1 MSKEEKNTITI
12 NLLVIGDEN
21 IGKKTFISRL
31 NTMPCTISHKSK
43 NKFKTKT
50 EKKEEKKEDDEE
62 KELNEEIRNKEPIYT
77 PPPSSNQLEYKLG
90 TTILTIQA
98 FIIDGATKVQLN
110 EEISSDDDD
119 GEIITEYHIKF
130 TLTKKCIYN
139 YLKILSN
146 NEENNINENIF
157 LFMYDLSDFT
167 TFEKMMLYYH
177 SLNRKFNLKENKI
190 KCIIIGN
197 KSEKKTINKQ
207 DDNEKM
213 EAFFNLDSNF
223 KIFEISNKLH
233 FNFSKFLGELIE
245 SCVGNDAIYD
255 KDKLKII
262 LENKNTF
269 NKSKRGDLVKQN
281 NNPGPDEYNVDI
293 YNFPS
298 LEERNEILSD
308 NKRRFINKIFVNKK
322 GPIYYTN
329 KKEEERK
336 LRTNEEK
343 RKKKQI
349 FQSQFQNSMNKNLNI
364 NNVYTG
370 KTSYT
375 MSGGDCHYNLRSER
389 IKLIEKRNKE
399 YLNAFGDNIL
409 SSINQPFNIKNKDDK
424 YFEEINNRR
433 LEYQKNLIEER
444 KSKMGKF
451 TELRDKNYEKIN
463 EKFLIKSQSYKER
476 YKEYDIEKAKQRF
489 LNIVYGNNSKFI
501 NRSNSQTE
509 KILLKKEKERN
520 YIPPLYDIRGDLL
533 NPKKGAIILG
543 RREYKEKETNNAP
556 FIYFKTDFDKI
567 IDKQK
572 EGSIS
577 YVPRYKEIILKD
589 IKERPKK
596 IFDESKFEKYKEN
609 RNNSERNL
617 NIIDFLSNCKL
628 RKERHDDIMKSIK
641 ENNEEYQKALFRQYY
656 RNNSEEMEKF
666 PPSIN
671 YNQVEERSPSYTI
684 KGRYENKKF
693 VNNNSNYFS
702 INGKKVY
709 LDYDN
714 LSNPNINAVK
724 WESPSF
730 SFGNDE
736 RFHYLKNKDQNK
748 DEIKNENIK
757 NNKEENNN
765 KKNFDDYEYDNVL
778 SDRKDFSKMSI
789 YDSKSKRHEFDNF
802 VKNNPGPGEYKIKGF
817 ADEII
822 EKYSKIH
829 NLKKLNALGKNDIKK
844 YNEDKSIVTGTIN
857 NYLNEFNDENN
868 EDIEDKNK
876 SDIGD
881 NIKTIRGE
889 TTNEITHKTESKI
902 EDIKKGNNE
911 SDNIKDMENE
921 NIKNDNIGNMEFEN
935 IDNQKEDEFKQNY
948 NEDNF
953 ENKTKTED
961 PVQIKNNEEEKEII
975 EINEESNIKP
985 NDIVKINNDNNKKKN
1000 INYIEEIK
1008 KIEDDNNNNNNDN
1021 QETINFEEPD
1031 DEN

>member
-31 NTMPCTISHKSK
+31 NKMPCTISHKSK

-62 KELNEEIRNKEPIYT
+62 KDINEEMIREKEPIYI

-90 TTILTIQA
+90 STILTIQA
-98 FIIDGATKVQLN
+98 FIIDGATKVQIN
-110 EEISSDDDD
+110 EDISSDEEDE
-119 GEIITEYHIKF
+119 EIINEYQIRF
-130 TLTKKCIYN
+130 SLTKKCIYN
-139 YLKILSN
+139 YLKILNN

-167 TFEKMMLYYH
+167 TFERMMLYYD
-177 SLNRKFNLKENKI
+177 SINRKFNLKENKF

-197 KSEKKTINKQ
+197 KSEKKTIIRQ

-213 EAFFNLDSNF
+213 ETFFNLDSNF

-245 SCVGNDAIYD
+245 SCVGDDAIYD
-255 KDKLKII
+255 KEKLRII

-269 NKSKRGDLVKQN
+269 NKSKRGELVKIN
-281 NNPGPDEYNVDI
+281 DNPGPDEYNVDI
-293 YNFPS
+293 YDFSS

-308 NKRRFINKIFVNKK
+308 NTKRFNNKIFVDKK
-322 GPIYYTN
+322 GPIYHSN

-336 LRTNEEK
+336 LRTKEEK
-343 RKKKQI
+343 RKKKKI
-349 FQSQFQNSMNKNLNI
+349 FQSQFQSSINKNLNI

-409 SSINQPFNIKNKDDK
+409 SSINQPFNIKIKDDK

-451 TELRDKNYEKIN
+451 TEMREKNSEKLN
-463 EKFLIKSQSYKER
+463 EKLLIKSQSYKER
-476 YKEYDIEKAKQRF
+476 YKEYDAEKAKQRF

-501 NRSNSQTE
+501 NRSNSQNE
-509 KILLKKEKERN
+509 KLLLKKEKEKN

-567 IDKQK
+567 LDKQK
-572 EGSIS
+572 EGIIS
-577 YVPRYKEIILKD
+577 YVPRYKENILKD
-589 IKERPKK
+589 IKEKPKK

-617 NIIDFLSNCKL
+617 NIFDFLTNCKL
-628 RKERHDDIMKSIK
+628 RKERHDDLMKSIK
-641 ENNEEYQKALFRQYY
+641 ENNEEYHKALFRQYY

-671 YNQVEERSPSYTI
+671 YNLVEEKSPCYTI
-684 KGRYENKKF
+684 KGRYENKKYD
-693 VNNNSNYFS
+693 NSNYFS
-702 INGKKVY
+702 VNGKKIY
-709 LDYDN
+709 LDSEN
-714 LSNPNINAVK
+714 LPNPNINAIK
-724 WESPSF
+724 WKLPSF
-730 SFGNDE
+730 SFGNEE
-736 RFHYLKNKDQNK
+736 RFHYKKKKDEK
-748 DEIKNENIK
+748 KKEIKNK
-757 NNKEENNN
+757 NEEENNN
-765 KKNFDDYEYDNVL
+765 KEYYSDYDYNNGL

-802 VKNNPGPGEYKIKGF
+802 VKNNPGPGQYKIKGF

-829 NLKKLNALGKNDIKK
+829 NIKKLNDLGKNDIKK
-844 YNEDKSIVTGTIN
+844 YKENKSIVTGHTIN
-857 NYLNEFNDENN
+857 SYMNEFNDENN
-868 EDIEDKNK
+868 DDILSRNK
-876 SDIGD
+876 SDIGEK
-881 NIKTIRGE
+881 IKTIRSE
-889 TTNEITHKTESKI
+889 TTNEITYKTNSKI
-902 EDIKKGNNE
+902 EDIKKDNKE
-911 SDNIKDMENE
+911 FDNINDMKNE
-921 NIKNDNIGNMEFEN
+921 NINNDNIEN
-935 IDNQKEDEFKQNY
+935 IDKNIDNKNQDDIQENNSDINFGNNNKIVEQVHLQN
-948 NEDNF
+948 DN
-953 ENKTKTED
+953 K
-961 PVQIKNNEEEKEII
+961 EKEIQD
-975 EINEESNIKP
+975 EKNIKVD
-985 NDIVKINNDNNKKKN
+985 DIDKLNNDNNKRN
-1000 INYIEEIK
+1000 VINK
-1008 KIEDDNNNNNNDN
+1008 DNNNG
-1021 QETINFEEPD
+1021 EIINFEEPV
-1031 DEN
+1031 DEE

>member
-31 NTMPCTISHKSK
+31 NSMPCTISHKSK
-43 NKFKTKT
+43 NKFETKT

-62 KELNEEIRNKEPIYT
+62 KELNEENRQKEPQYI

-90 TTILTIQA
+90 TTILKIQA
-98 FIIDGATKVQLN
+98 FIIDGAQRVQLN
-110 EEISSDDDD
+110 EEISSDEEDE
-119 GEIITEYHIKF
+119 EIFTEYHIKF
-130 TLTKKCIYN
+130 TMTKRCIYN
-139 YLKILSN
+139 YLRVLN
-146 NEENNINENIF
+146 TNEENNINENIF

-167 TFEKMMLYYH
+167 TFERMMLYYD
-177 SLNRKFNLKENKI
+177 SINRKFNLKENKF

-197 KSEKKTINKQ
+197 KSEKKTIIRQ

-213 EAFFNLDSNF
+213 ETFFNLDSNF

-245 SCVGNDAIYD
+245 SSVGNDVIYD
-255 KDKLKII
+255 KDKLNII
-262 LENKNTF
+262 LENKSTF
-269 NKSKRGDLVKQN
+269 NKAKRGDLVKHN
-281 NNPGPDEYNVDI
+281 TNPGPDEYNVDI
-293 YNFPS
+293 YDFSS
-298 LEERNEILSD
+298 LEERTEILSD
-308 NKRRFINKIFVNKK
+308 NRKRFINKIFVNKK
-322 GPIYYTN
+322 GPIYYKN

-343 RKKKQI
+343 KKKKKI
-349 FQSQFQNSMNKNLNI
+349 FTSQFQTAMNKNLNI

-409 SSINQPFNIKNKDDK
+409 SSINQPFNIKIKDDK

-451 TELRDKNYEKIN
+451 TEMREKNSEKLN
-463 EKFLIKSQSYKER
+463 EKLLIKSQSYKER
-476 YKEYDIEKAKQRF
+476 YKEYDAEKAKQRF

-501 NRSNSQTE
+501 NRSNSQNE
-509 KILLKKEKERN
+509 KLLLKKEKEKN

-567 IDKQK
+567 LDKQK
-572 EGSIS
+572 EGIIS
-577 YVPRYKEIILKD
+577 YVPRYKENILKD
-589 IKERPKK
+589 IKEKPKK

-617 NIIDFLSNCKL
+617 NIIDFITNCKL

-656 RNNSEEMEKF
+656 RNKSEEMEKF

-671 YNQVEERSPSYTI
+671 YNQVEEKSPSYTI
-684 KGRYENKKF
+684 KGRYENKKLAI
-693 VNNNSNYFS
+693 NNSNYFS
-702 INGKKVY
+702 TNGKKIY
-709 LDYDN
+709 LDSEN
-714 LSNPNINAVK
+714 LSNPDINAIK
-724 WESPSF
+724 WKFPSF
-730 SFGNDE
+730 SFGNEE
-736 RFHYLKNKDQNK
+736 RFHHHKKKKENKHENK
-748 DEIKNENIK
+748 DENIEK
-757 NNKEENNN
+757 HKEENHN
-765 KKNFDDYEYDNVL
+765 KKSFDDYDYNNGL
-778 SDRKDFSKMSI
+778 FDRKDFSKMSI
-789 YDSKSKRHEFDNF
+789 YDSKSKRYEFDNF

-822 EKYSKIH
+822 EKYSKI
-829 NLKKLNALGKNDIKK
+829 NNIKKLNDLGKNDIKK
-844 YNEDKSIVTGTIN
+844 YNEDKSIVTGNTIN
-857 NYLNEFNDENN
+857 NYINEFNDEHN
-868 EDIEDKNK
+868 EDIEQSNK
-876 SDIGD
+876 SDIGET
-881 NIKTIRGE
+881 IKTIRKE
-889 TTNEITHKTESKI
+889 STNEQNYNTESKI
-902 EDIKKGNNE
+902 EDIKKSDNE
-911 SDNIKDMENE
+911 FDNIKDMKNE
-921 NIKNDNIGNMEFEN
+921 NIKNNNNENMEFNN
-935 IDNQKEDEFKQNY
+935 IDNQNENEMKQNY
-948 NEDNF
+948 NEMNF
-953 ENKTKTED
+953 ENKTKIEG
-961 PVQIKNNEEEKEII
+961 PVQIKNNNKEKEII
-975 EINEESNIKP
+975 EIHEENNTKP
-985 NDIVKINNDNNKKKN
+985 NDIVKINNDNNKIN
-1000 INYIEEIK
+1000 INNNTEEIK
-1008 KIEDDNNNNNNDN
+1008 KIEVDNINNNNN
-1021 QETINFEEPD
+1021 EEEINFEEPIE
-1031 DEN
+1031 EN